1 MAAVNFKEALK
12 GRTFM
17 LLGLLLLLF
26 ILFKMVPLLDA
37 GQPTF
42 WPTIIFVVCI
52 LMNMACDIYLSPFLK
67 KPDERMKAIRSKA
80 YVYSY
85 FAALIYMAAAAVLV
99 LMEMTPIPVPL
110 IFLDLVGFAGLT
122 PNLLLILFFKRSAKL
137 SS

>member
-1 MAAVNFKEALK
+1 MNFKEALK

-67 KPDERMKAIRSKA
+67 NPDERMKAIRSKA

-85 FAALIYMAAAAVLV
+85 FAALIYIAAAAVLV

>member
-1 MAAVNFKEALK
+1 MNFKEALR
-12 GRTFM
+12 GRTLM

-42 WPTIIFVVCI
+42 WPTLIFVVCI
-52 LMNMACDIYLSPFLK
+52 LMNMSCDIYLSPFLK
-67 KPDERMKAIRSKA
+67 KPDERMKAIRSQA

-99 LMEMTPIPVPL
+99 LMEMTSIPVPL
-110 IFLDLVGFAGLT
+110 IFLDLIAFAILT
-122 PNLLLILFFKRSAKL
+122 PNLLLVLFFKRSAKL

>member
-1 MAAVNFKEALK
+1 MNFKEALR

-26 ILFKMVPLLDA
+26 VSFKMVPLLDA

-52 LMNMACDIYLSPFLK
+52 LMNISCDIYLSPFLK
-67 KPDERMKAIRSKA
+67 KPDERMKAIRSRA
-80 YVYSY
+80 YFYSY
-85 FAALIYMAAAAVLV
+85 FATLIYIAAAAVLV
-99 LMEMTPIPVPL
+99 LMELTPIPVPL

>member
-1 MAAVNFKEALK
+1 MNFKEALR
-12 GRTFM
+12 GRTLM

-42 WPTIIFVVCI
+42 WPTLIFVVCI
-52 LMNMACDIYLSPFLK
+52 LMNMSCDIYLSPFLK
-67 KPDERMKAIRSKA
+67 KPDERMKAMRSKA
-80 YVYSY
+80 YFYSY
-85 FAALIYMAAAAVLV
+85 FATLIYMAAAAVPV
-99 LMEMTPIPVPL
+99 LMEMTPIPIPL
-110 IFLDLVGFAGLT
+110 IFLDLIAFATLT